1 MNAIL
6 LIDLSF
12 FNQRRSCEIATVPFD
27 LGEYSSII
35 QLQAI
40 QVDQR
45 ALLLV
50 KFAESFFLNLNKIK
64 IEKLNSPFSVDVDL
78 DPDVRVICRDF
89 IRGVC
94 GRKL

>member
-50 KFAESFFLNLNKIK
+50 KFAESFFLILT
-64 IEKLNSPFSVDVDL
+64 KLRSKSWIAHLVL
-78 DPDVRVICRDF
+78 TST
-89 IRGVC
+89 
-94 GRKL
+94 